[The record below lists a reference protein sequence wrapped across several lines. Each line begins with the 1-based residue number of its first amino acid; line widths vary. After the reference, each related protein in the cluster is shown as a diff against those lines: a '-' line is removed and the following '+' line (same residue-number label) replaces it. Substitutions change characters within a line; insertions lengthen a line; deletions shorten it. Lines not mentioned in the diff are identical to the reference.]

1 MSFIYFFA
9 DASRNTSESR
19 SGGSQVNDEKF
30 TRNDIFYNPAP
41 PSSINTAPVIPTSSQ
56 YGLAIVSETVN
67 QTGET
72 TPTVAVSAESPM
84 TGEKNESDREI
95 VHNR

>member
-1 MSFIYFFA
+1 MFFFL
-9 DASRNTSESR
+9 DVSRNTSESR
-19 SGGSQVNDEKF
+19 GPLVDEKF

-56 YGLAIVSETVN
+56 YGLAIVPEGANPGGDS
-67 QTGET
+67 
-72 TPTVAVSAESPM
+72 TPTLNASITINQEGPLV
-84 TGEKNESDREI
+84 GEKNDPDREI